1 MRQNLMLIVQLDPE
15 HRPRQNGR
23 NGALNLNRFLAAH
36 AVGGRPKEAMSF
48 KRRPFTSGDH
58 VDPVQTLAAAAQS
71 ASSLPG
77 TRTSILCQTNH
88 VLLPIITG
96 KIPRRVYHA
105 WKIGNPP
112 SRSNLSCFIPKA
124 RIFWSSLIYPRVT
137 LTFGARR
144 LV

>member
-58 VDPVQTLAAAAQS
+58 AGLIQILPLGARS
-71 ASSLPG
+71 ASGLPG
-77 TRTSILCQTNH
+77 TRTSILCRTNH
-88 VLLPIITG
+88 VLVPNDSG
-96 KIPRRVYHA
+96 KTPRRV
-105 WKIGNPP
+105 
-112 SRSNLSCFIPKA
+112 
-124 RIFWSSLIYPRVT
+124 
-137 LTFGARR
+137 
-144 LV
+144 